1 LLLIAAVWG
10 DAMAQRYPAKPVR
23 RVVPFA
29 PGGGSDIMA
38 RVTAQNMS
46 EVLGQSVVVDNRAG
60 GGGTIGAEVAVRAA
74 PDGYTLLLIPGS
86 YAANAALYKLPY
98 DPVKDIEPILLL
110 GEAAFVVT
118 LHPSVPIRSVPE
130 MIAYAKA
137 NPGKLNYATPGTGG
151 TNHLATELFI
161 LMSGAKMTHIPYKG
175 SGPALNDLLGGQVQ
189 LFFGTL
195 SALPHVRSGR
205 LRAIAVSTVKRIPAL
220 PDVPAI
226 GETVPGYEAVGWW
239 GICGPTGVPKDIV
252 SLWNREVNRIL
263 QTEEMKKRMEADSVE
278 PVGGPPGQLLNAIKR
293 DVEKWK
299 KVVKEARITVAG

>member
-1 LLLIAAVWG
+1 
-10 DAMAQRYPAKPVR
+10 
-23 RVVPFA
+23 
-29 PGGGSDIMA
+29 
-38 RVTAQNMS
+38 
-46 EVLGQSVVVDNRAG
+46 
-60 GGGTIGAEVAVRAA
+60 
-74 PDGYTLLLIPGS
+74 
-86 YAANAALYKLPY
+86 
-98 DPVKDIEPILLL
+98 
-110 GEAAFVVT
+110 
-118 LHPSVPIRSVPE
+118 
-130 MIAYAKA
+130 MIAYNKA

-161 LMSGAKMTHIPYKG
+161 LLSGTKMTHIPYKG

-195 SALPHVRSGR
+195 STLPHVRSGI
-205 LRAIAVSTVKRIPAL
+205 LRAIAVSTAKRIAVL
-220 PDVPAI
+220 PDVPTV

-239 GICGPTGVPKDIV
+239 GFCGPKGVPKDIV

-278 PVGGPPGQLLNAIKR
+278 QVGGAPGQLLNAIKR

>member
-10 DAMAQRYPAKPVR
+10 HAMAQRYPAKPVR
-23 RVVPFA
+23 LVVPFA

-161 LMSGAKMTHIPYKG
+161 LI
-175 SGPALNDLLGGQVQ
+175 
-189 LFFGTL
+189 
-195 SALPHVRSGR
+195 
-205 LRAIAVSTVKRIPAL
+205 
-220 PDVPAI
+220 
-226 GETVPGYEAVGWW
+226 
-239 GICGPTGVPKDIV
+239 
-252 SLWNREVNRIL
+252 
-263 QTEEMKKRMEADSVE
+263 
-278 PVGGPPGQLLNAIKR
+278 
-293 DVEKWK
+293 
-299 KVVKEARITVAG
+299 